1 MDLPYILKLSIAPH
15 MNLYDTVSYA
25 IGKLMPKSY
34 AGPHLSSILIVELID
49 SRCPSSTAPVL
60 CFVFY
65 VIITTFFNDTS
76 AYLISFSSMFIF
88 LQ

>member
-15 MNLYDTVSYA
+15 MNLYDNVSYA
-25 IGKLMPKSY
+25 IGKSMPKSY

-49 SRCPSSTAPVL
+49 SPCPSSTAPVL

-65 VIITTFFNDTS
+65 VIITIFLMIHVLTLFLF
-76 AYLISFSSMFIF
+76 LLMFIF